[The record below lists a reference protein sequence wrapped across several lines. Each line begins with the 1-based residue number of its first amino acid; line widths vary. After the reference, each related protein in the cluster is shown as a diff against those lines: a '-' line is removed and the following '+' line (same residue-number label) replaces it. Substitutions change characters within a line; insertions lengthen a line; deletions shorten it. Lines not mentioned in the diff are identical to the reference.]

1 MNLFQKLFRKESID
15 ITTDELKSMLKE
27 RSTILVID
35 VRRKR
40 EFTATKL
47 SGVTNL
53 DYYQLRN
60 NHSMLEKYKK
70 DKPIVLICALGTRSR
85 FSAKIFV
92 REGFS
97 PYIILKKGYIII
109 IKRNKKTSYY

>member
-1 MNLFQKLFRKESID
+1 MSLFQKLFKKEYID

-27 RSTILVID
+27 RSTYQFID
-35 VRRKR
+35 VRTKR

-47 SGVTNL
+47 SGFTNL

-70 DKPIVLICALGTRSR
+70 DKPIVLICASGTRSR
-85 FSAKIFV
+85 FAAKIFI

-97 PYIILKKGYIII
+97 PVYNFKKGLHHYH
-109 IKRNKKTSYY
+109 KTK